1 MSFFQLISTT
11 RDDSSV
17 QDRLNA
23 RRLPGIRFYP
33 ITFTPASSKYANE
46 PCQGVFMMVT
56 NRTSLQ
62 PVRVGIEIASALS
75 SLYGDKYQPNNMWR
89 LIGTE
94 QIVARVRQGED
105 TAAIAARF
113 SADEA
118 RWRRLR
124 AKDLLYR

>member
-1 MSFFQLISTT
+1 
-11 RDDSSV
+11 
-17 QDRLNA
+17 
-23 RRLPGIRFYP
+23 
-33 ITFTPASSKYANE
+33 
-46 PCQGVFMMVT
+46 MMVT

-105 TAAIAARF
+105 PAAIAARF

-124 AKDLLYR
+124 AKYLLYK